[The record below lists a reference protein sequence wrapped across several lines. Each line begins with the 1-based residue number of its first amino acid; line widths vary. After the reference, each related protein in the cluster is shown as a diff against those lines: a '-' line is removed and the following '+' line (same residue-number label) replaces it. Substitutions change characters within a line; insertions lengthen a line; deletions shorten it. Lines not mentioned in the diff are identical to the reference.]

1 MLLLLDLGTNMN
13 TNTRG
18 FTLIELM
25 IVVVIIGIL
34 SSIAI
39 PKFSSVK
46 NQANQAACRSNL
58 RSIAGAEMIYY
69 ARYSTFSD
77 LHGLEN
83 SQALMNASL
92 IECPTANAVYNVV
105 FNQVVYVISCPNADP
120 FHGSITDGIASW

>member
-1 MLLLLDLGTNMN
+1 MNKNMK
-13 TNTRG
+13 G

-39 PKFSSVK
+39 PKFASIK
-46 NQANQAACRSNL
+46 DQANQAACRSNL

-69 ARYSTFSD
+69 ARYSTFAD
-77 LHGLEN
+77 LHGLQN

-92 IECPTANAVYNVV
+92 IECPTANAVYDVAFTPV
-105 FNQVVYVISCPNADP
+105 MYTVTCPNLVP
-120 FHGSITDGIASW
+120 CHGSMTDGIASW